1 MKAKIFS
8 KLKQEYASLGL
19 GDETLQG
26 LAESLS
32 GTGLVTD
39 ENVDLVVANQKS
51 HLESLQKQND
61 ARVSKALEKQRLKLE
76 EEARK
81 REEEAKAKA
90 EAEKAA
96 ADKAEAE
103 KAQAEK
109 EAAEKAEAEKAAQEK
124 TKAEQEAT
132 RQEAQ
137 RLAEIEKSKAVPEEI
152 LNLFKEAKAKAA
164 EERKESERRLAEMG
178 EQVRQLLDS
187 QAAQKK
193 GYDETIRKL
202 MESNETLKSGY
213 DALNREKEEAI
224 KAKERADRMEFIM
237 TKAREL
243 GIPQWR
249 VDEGFVIPDDAGQ
262 EAIAEKLG
270 SIAKNISTQMLPPER
285 KAFRMTSG
293 EPTKDDI
300 DSLAASIVSKTK

>member
-81 REEEAKAKA
+81 REEEANAKA
-90 EAEKAA
+90 EA
-96 ADKAEAE
+96 DKAQAE

-124 TKAEQEAT
+124 TKAEQEAA

>member
-81 REEEAKAKA
+81 REEEANAKA
-90 EAEKAA
+90 EA
-96 ADKAEAE
+96 D

-124 TKAEQEAT
+124 TKAEQEAA